1 MMNSRRI
8 CPADG
13 SQYKDSAVGLVFME
27 STAGLALETSKVE
40 SAVRN
45 QQEAT
50 VISRNLSADEKR
62 SERVKRR
69 RARESA
75 DGLALMTSLV
85 TSSQSA
91 DEANSR
97 PSSPYTPPP
106 AVAAAA
112 SSRRKIVSGQFDE
125 ENPFV
130 PISSVLLVQ
139 ADEGVSF
146 LVVDRISDFY
156 RNLPRRAD
164 VIVTT
169 NRKTEIFSFSNLR
182 PPHATAPTCMRERA
196 RSRAIGLR
204 TRCARPPTRGRY
216 STCDCR
222 TSPAKVCVRLA
233 RSCAL
238 LDAEESR
245 AGRAS
250 CRCSMR
256 DGGRSLP
263 LHVAPRRATM
273 AGRRGAAGRHWK
285 LAGRATAA
293 RDLRT
298 VLRRLGAA
306 SRTLSPFVMLV
317 AAAGRPSL
325 RSPPRRVSGDVV
337 TAGLNSSRVWF
348 GPVPGSP

>member
-1 MMNSRRI
+1 MRI
-8 CPADG
+8 RPPE
-13 SQYKDSAVGLVFME
+13 F
-27 STAGLALETSKVE
+27 ETSICDAKYHV
-40 SAVRN
+40 
-45 QQEAT
+45 
-50 VISRNLSADEKR
+50 
-62 SERVKRR
+62 
-69 RARESA
+69 
-75 DGLALMTSLV
+75 SL
-85 TSSQSA
+85 
-91 DEANSR
+91 
-97 PSSPYTPPP
+97 
-106 AVAAAA
+106 
-112 SSRRKIVSGQFDE
+112 
-125 ENPFV
+125 
-130 PISSVLLVQ
+130 
-139 ADEGVSF
+139 
-146 LVVDRISDFY
+146 
-156 RNLPRRAD
+156 
-164 VIVTT
+164 
-169 NRKTEIFSFSNLR
+169 NRKTEIFGVSNLR
-182 PPHATAPTCMRERA
+182 PPRATAPTCMRERA

-233 RSCAL
+233 RSCVL

-273 AGRRGAAGRHWK
+273 AGRRGAAGRRWK

-306 SRTLSPFVMLV
+306 SRTLSPFVLLV
-317 AAAGRPSL
+317 AADGRPPL
-325 RSPPRRVSGDVV
+325 RRVSGAVA
-337 TAGLNSSRVWF
+337 TAGLISSRVWF